1 MSDLPA
7 GWSNFSLRD
16 LGGLSGGKTPSKSN
30 AEFWSSRDVP
40 WVSPKDMKRN
50 LLEDAEDRISQ
61 VAVDQAG
68 MTLYPAGSVLM
79 VTRSGILQH
88 TFPVALAG
96 AELTV
101 NQDIKVLRPVDGITP
116 KFAFYLLKG
125 FGREILSKCS
135 KDGTTVQSID
145 SENLEAF
152 PLPMP
157 PAAEQMRIATKL
169 DELLAHVDTL
179 KTRINNIPALLKKF
193 RQSVLASAVT
203 GRLTEEWRGARAV
216 SATGLDVI
224 RNDQLAKE
232 AILEEKPELKKKK
245 SSIQSEIDKSYLFE
259 IPGSWAFTTWGKISE
274 WITYGF
280 TRPMPKSDS
289 GKKLL
294 TAKDVQRFE
303 LDLAD
308 CGLTTTEAFASL
320 SDKDRPQNGDLL
332 ITKDGSIGRSAL
344 VRTKEDFC
352 INQSVA
358 VCWLRSTTMNKN
370 YLELLS
376 NSEFTQRFVQDKA
389 QGMAIQHLSIIDFA
403 KCPVPVPPMDE
414 QDEIVR
420 LVEQLFTFADQLEN
434 RVNAAQARIDRLTQS
449 ILAKAFRGELVPQDP
464 SDEPASVLLA
474 RIKAQHAAAPKA
486 KRGRKALT

>member
-1 MSDLPA
+1 MSELPNNWTTARLVDLAKDISYGYTASSTRERIGPHL
-7 GWSNFSLRD
+7 LRITD
-16 LGGLSGGKTPSKSN
+16 IQENEVL
-30 AEFWSSRDVP
+30 WSSVP
-40 WVSPKDMKRN
+40 YCEIDS
-50 LLEDAEDRISQ
+50 E
-61 VAVDQAG
+61 
-68 MTLYPAGSVLM
+68 
-79 VTRSGILQH
+79 
-88 TFPVALAG
+88 LA
-96 AELTV
+96 
-101 NQDIKVLRPVDGITP
+101 NK
-116 KFAFYLLKG
+116 YLLKENDLVFARTGATVGKSFLITGKIPDAVFASYLIRVRCMQPEAAGYLSLYFRSQDYWRQITG
-125 FGREILSKCS
+125 FSAGIGQPNVNGSKL
-135 KDGTTVQSID
+135 KELVI
-145 SENLEAF
+145 
-152 PLPMP
+152 PLPP
-157 PAAEQMRIATKL
+157 LAEQTRIAAKL
-169 DELLAHVDTL
+169 DELLAQVDTL
-179 KTRINNIPALLKKF
+179 KARVDGIPALLKRF
-193 RQSVLASAVT
+193 RQSVLAAAVS
-203 GRLTEEWRGARAV
+203 GQLTEEWREARAV

-259 IPGSWAFTTWGKISE
+259 IPDSWAFTTWGKISE

-303 LDLAD
+303 LDIAD

-320 SDKDRPQNGDLL
+320 SDKDRPKNGDLL

-344 VRTKEDFC
+344 VRTEEDFC

-370 YLELLS
+370 YLEFLS
-376 NSEFTQRFVQDKA
+376 NSEFTQRFVMDKA

-420 LVEQLFTFADQLEN
+420 LVEQLFALAGQLEN
-434 RVNAAQARIDRLTQS
+434 RVKAAQARIDCLTQS
-449 ILAKAFRGELVPQDP
+449 ILTKAFRGELVPQDP
-464 SDEPASVLLA
+464 NDEPASELLV
-474 RIKAQHAAAPKA
+474 RIQTQRASAPKA
-486 KRGRKALT
+486 SRARKMA

>member
-1 MSDLPA
+1 MSELPGGWARTTLGTVADWGA
-7 GWSNFSLRD
+7 GGTPSRSEPNFY
-16 LGGLSGGKTPSKSN
+16 GGKIPWIKSGELN
-30 AEFWSSRDVP
+30 SRYIKTTEESITEEAIKSS
-40 WVSPKDMKRN
+40 SAK
-50 LLEDAEDRISQ
+50 IF
-61 VAVDQAG
+61 
-68 MTLYPAGSVLM
+68 PAGSVAIAMYGATIGKTAIL
-79 VTRSGILQH
+79 GIDASTNQACAVGVPVEGLIGKEYLYRLLQNEKAA
-88 TFPVALAG
+88 FIEKGKGG
-96 AELTV
+96 AQPNISQAV
-101 NQDIKVLRPVDGITP
+101 IK
-116 KFAFYLLKG
+116 AH
-125 FGREILSKCS
+125 EIGLP
-135 KDGTTVQSID
+135 
-145 SENLEAF
+145 
-152 PLPMP
+152 PL
-157 PAAEQMRIATKL
+157 AEQTRIAAKL
-169 DELLAHVDTL
+169 DELLAQVDAL
-179 KTRINNIPALLKKF
+179 KARIDGIPALLKRF
-193 RQSVLASAVT
+193 RQSVLAAAVS
-203 GRLTEEWRGARAV
+203 GRLTEEWREARTV

-232 AILEEKPELKKKK
+232 AILEEKPELKKTK

-259 IPGSWAFTTWGKISE
+259 IPDSWAFTTWGKISE

-303 LDLAD
+303 LDIAD

-320 SDKDRPQNGDLL
+320 SDKDRPKSGDLL

-370 YLELLS
+370 YLEFLS
-376 NSEFTQRFVQDKA
+376 NSEFTQRFVMDKA

-420 LVEQLFTFADQLEN
+420 LVEQLFALADQLEN
-434 RVNAAQARIDRLTQS
+434 RVKAAQARIDCLTQS
-449 ILAKAFRGELVPQDP
+449 ILTKAFRGELVPQDRN
-464 SDEPASVLLA
+464 DEPASELLA
-474 RIKAQHAAAPKA
+474 RIQTQRASAPKA
-486 KRGRKALT
+486 RRARKTA